1 MKDKSTLLML
11 AIAVLAL
18 VLCQSCN
25 PYSNRRVPIDNYS
38 YINCKNCKNG
48 NTKQSTDNHMD
59 ESYEFV
65 GQEGQKAIQPLPIQT
80 QEPKPARNSNVKKYR
95 ATKPAVVGADKKD
108 TSNVSGVVAKKNDYV
123 KLSETP
129 AKAYSVD
136 QQKTLT
142 SDKKADIQNL
152 LNKSEAITS
161 PTASSATLAQEQAPS
176 VPTQEGEVKLNDKLQ
191 ELQKMIKDNASE
203 QKPATANMDMQP
215 MPAQADQ
222 QPVQPAPA
230 QPVQQQPPAQPEPV
244 PGPDVPSSSYDIT
257 NKPIPLPH

>member
-1 MKDKSTLLML
+1 MKDKSTILML

-25 PYSNRRVPIDNYS
+25 PYSTRRVPIDNYS

-48 NTKQSTDNHMD
+48 DTKKVTDNHID

-65 GQEGQKAIQPLPIQT
+65 GQEGQKEIQPLPIQT
-80 QEPKPARNSNVKKYR
+80 QEPKPARNSNVKKHR
-95 ATKPAVVGADKKD
+95 AKKPAVVGADKKD
-108 TSNVSGVVAKKNDYV
+108 TSNVSAVVAKKNDYV

-129 AKAYSVD
+129 AKAYSMD
-136 QQKTLT
+136 QQKTVT

-152 LNKSEAITS
+152 LNKSEAITI
-161 PTASSATLAQEQAPS
+161 PTASSATLAQEQAPA
-176 VPTQEGEVKLNDKLQ
+176 VPTQQGAVKLSDKLQ

-203 QKPATANMDMQP
+203 QKSAIANMDMQP

-222 QPVQPAPA
+222 QPVQP
-230 QPVQQQPPAQPEPV
+230 VQSAPAQPEPL
-244 PGPDVPSSSYDIT
+244 PGPDAPSSSYDIT